1 MTIRKVNSD
10 TINMY
15 LHVAICI
22 EKTVIMN
29 FEDFRIN
36 GGGMDPLVSPKRK
49 KTFFFFFFLK
59 ISVSKYM

>member
-1 MTIRKVNSD
+1 
-10 TINMY
+10 MY

-49 KTFFFFFFLK
+49 KNFFIFFINLSIKIYVRLK
-59 ISVSKYM
+59 